1 MTDGN
6 FEAKLC
12 AIRKNKD
19 GLVVS
24 LVIHPHDASR
34 DLMNLDIGARVMI
47 GWAECT
53 DAPDDTRAARVAS
66 EDSVSVTEPPRET
79 ASLTIDNIPD
89 RNRQAIMGT
98 GPYAPV
104 KPRTPFAELPPS
116 QQAGICCKDEDF
128 RAFLAQK
135 EGHPCSMA
143 VALLVVR
150 DHCGITSRAQLD
162 SPICLAAREKWQSL
176 YDEFAAWKLTRQYAE
191 SLRS

>member
-53 DAPDDTRAARVAS
+53 DAPDDTRAARMAS
-66 EDSVSVTEPPRET
+66 ENSGSVTEPPRET
-79 ASLTIDNIPD
+79 AK
-89 RNRQAIMGT
+89 A
-98 GPYAPV
+98 
-104 KPRTPFAELPPS
+104 RTPFAELPLS
-116 QQAGICCKDEDF
+116 QQAGLLCKDETF
-128 RAFLAQK
+128 RAFLSHR
-135 EGHPCSMA
+135 EGRAFC
-143 VALLVVR
+143 VAETAEFIR
-150 DHCGITSRAQLD
+150 EFCGVTSRAQLD
-162 SPICLAAREKWQSL
+162 TQGDARTLWYLL

-191 SLRS
+191 TIRT

>member
-79 ASLTIDNIPD
+79 AK
-89 RNRQAIMGT
+89 A
-98 GPYAPV
+98 
-104 KPRTPFAELPPS
+104 RTPFAELPLS
-116 QQAGICCKDEDF
+116 QQAGICCKDETF
-128 RAFLAQK
+128 REFLAMRTGRASACKQWQA
-135 EGHPCSMA
+135 ENI
-143 VALLVVR
+143 VR
-150 DHCGITSRAQLD
+150 INCGIESRAQLD
-162 SPICLAAREKWQSL
+162 NPADAAARRAWNAL